1 MILKTKD
8 RCQLELQM
16 LETMKLFCGLR
27 KIIEKTKNG
36 EIVSSLEVPDI
47 VLVQWNLIDN
57 QYLQKTGVVHTFTH
71 NKPYGYLINIELNKL
86 VFFSNL
92 LRLSLMKLS

>member
-1 MILKTKD
+1 
-8 RCQLELQM
+8 M
-16 LETMKLFCGLR
+16 LETMKLFCGTR

-36 EIVSSLEVPDI
+36 EIVPSLEVPDI
-47 VLVQWNLIDN
+47 VLVQCNLTDN
-57 QYLQKTGVVHTFTH
+57 QYLQKTGVVYTFTH

>member
-1 MILKTKD
+1 
-8 RCQLELQM
+8 M
-16 LETMKLFCGLR
+16 LETMKLFCGTR

-57 QYLQKTGVVHTFTH
+57 QYLQKTGVVYTFTH